1 MKNESKP
8 LRVLVVD
15 DDPLSREVLILLLE
29 HAGYIVSTTDSGDAA
44 VHQLSSTP
52 VSMPNVILADIHMP
66 GTTGSALAHALRD
79 CSSQSLLLAMSGSQP
94 EDDMIREFDGL
105 LLKPFTMEEL
115 AVAIAAS
122 GNYSEVAMAA
132 VHQNIAPLN
141 ENIYEKLSASMRAE
155 RLQQL
160 YALCLTDTEERI
172 TRMRQFASS
181 GEDAC
186 FRKEAHAI
194 KGSAGMVGA
203 IEIQK
208 LAATFEED
216 GLRANHVS
224 SLDELMVA
232 CNRLSRILMVRNN
245 L

>member
-79 CSSQSLLLAMSGSQP
+79 CSSQSVLLAMSGSQP
-94 EDDMIREFDGL
+94 
-105 LLKPFTMEEL
+105 
-115 AVAIAAS
+115 
-122 GNYSEVAMAA
+122 
-132 VHQNIAPLN
+132 
-141 ENIYEKLSASMRAE
+141 
-155 RLQQL
+155 
-160 YALCLTDTEERI
+160 DTEERI

-216 GLRANHVS
+216 GPRANHVS